1 MIPIIEVQDM
11 ESQRVTKQPDG
22 SYRWI
27 CRIDT
32 AFHKDQTKAGYWAV
46 AAIIAFVILAG
57 FFMAARNRAWNTLW
71 IPLLVSGVVL
81 LIALPLLHMS
91 MNAEAPMEEYW
102 MNDDYLKAGYGR
114 NAVFTHFRIVQSLN
128 VFPDHLELVE
138 KGKTRR
144 IYVPPEDIGLV
155 TSYIID
161 HLLDS
166 ASVRR
171 KS

>member
-1 MIPIIEVQDM
+1 MGSRRI
-11 ESQRVTKQPDG
+11 SKHPDG
-22 SYRWI
+22 SCHWF

-102 MNDDYLKAGYGR
+102 MNGDYVKAGYGR
-114 NAVFTHFRIVQSLN
+114 SAVFTHFRKVQSLN
-128 VFPDHLELVE
+128 ACPDHLDLVE

-144 IYVPPEDIGLV
+144 IYVPPEDIDLV

-161 HLLDS
+161 HLPDS

-171 KS
+171 QS